1 MIEIVET
8 ATDVYLYLELN
19 MSLRKKFENDEYM
32 SSMMYKIVLQ
42 DSGFAIDYVHLLS
55 KDTVYDPS
63 SVYFN

>member
-32 SSMMYKIVLQ
+32 SSMMYKIVL
-42 DSGFAIDYVHLLS
+42 
-55 KDTVYDPS
+55 
-63 SVYFN
+63 